1 MQDAFWLWVSTCTWL
16 FPHHFSKDVEMHGKQ
31 MGKIPQLVGMLHQTH
46 VEPWS
51 RMAEDR
57 QTGSQQTKADG

>member
-46 VEPWS
+46 VEPDGGRS
-51 RMAEDR
+51 